1 MASASGAGFAVTY
14 ELKKFVD
21 GVVGFG
27 ETRKFLNRGY
37 ICVGL
42 LFLGSICIVI
52 LSILS
57 SNFRKST
64 SKGGFFG

>member
-1 MASASGAGFAVTY
+1 MATASGAGLAVTY

-21 GVVGFG
+21 GVIGFG
-27 ETRKFLNRGY
+27 ETRMFLNRGY
-37 ICVGL
+37 VSVGL
-42 LFLGSICIVI
+42 LFFGSIFMAI